1 MVHNILKQMAVKLG
15 NDCTLLSLYEK
26 FGWELYEKYGHA
38 FDAFRLI
45 MRYDQCQLSKSVQSI
60 VTRRWCSRRSKFL
73 NMNSKYSMKVLPGR
87 WLRPP

>member
-45 MRYDQCQLSKSVQSI
+45 MRYDQ
-60 VTRRWCSRRSKFL
+60 
-73 NMNSKYSMKVLPGR
+73 
-87 WLRPP
+87 

>member
-45 MRYDQCQLSKSVQSI
+45 MRYDRFQLSKSVQSI
-60 VTRRWCSRRSKFL
+60 VTRRWSSRRSKFL
-73 NMNSKYSMKVLPGR
+73 NMNSKYSMKVLPER